1 MPTVPSDLRHDFASP
16 VLALALGILCTVLGG
31 CSMLGLGEKSNGPVH
46 VESHPEAP
54 KPDKLAET
62 RAQMQAS
69 PREPYW
75 PHHMAELYL
84 AADSTTEAIDALKS
98 ALAIDSA
105 YAPSVSLLSHIYY
118 DAHMYPQAVTLLE
131 DYLAHNA
138 NAPDAQRAALALNYE
153 ALGDATK
160 ADAAL
165 ASCTAGARDA
175 DCARVLARLR
185 GSDSAATLS
194 EAKRAL
200 DDDSKSAANH
210 NNYGIALLVAGK
222 PMDARDQFRAALD
235 LDGKNPG
242 ALYNMAIVETFY
254 FFNDDTG
261 RQWYA
266 RYLKVDNEDPDN
278 LKAHFE
284 SAVTTTEP
292 APHEGKP

>member
-1 MPTVPSDLRHDFASP
+1 
-16 VLALALGILCTVLGG
+16 VLKAAVLGTMCSVLGG
-31 CSMLGLGEKSNGPVH
+31 CSMLGLGGKSNSPASVA
-46 VESHPEAP
+46 SRQEAP
-54 KPDKLAET
+54 KPDKFQEA
-62 RAQMQAS
+62 RAQVQTS
-69 PREPYW
+69 PREPFW
-75 PHHMAELYL
+75 PYHMAELYL
-84 AADSTTEAIDALKS
+84 AADSTAEAIDALKAS
-98 ALAIDSA
+98 LAVDPG
-105 YAPSVSLLSHIYY
+105 YAPSVSLLSRVYY

-131 DYLAHNA
+131 VFLTRN
-138 NAPDAQRAALALNYE
+138 NTAPDALRAALALNYE
-153 ALGDATK
+153 AMGDNQK

-185 GSDSAATLS
+185 GNDSAATLA

-200 DDDSKSAANH
+200 DDDANSAANH

-222 PMDARDQFRAALD
+222 PLDARDQFRAALD
-235 LDGKNPG
+235 LDGDLPG

-254 FFNDDTG
+254 FFDDSTG
-261 RQWYA
+261 REWYA

-278 LKAHFE
+278 LKAHFD